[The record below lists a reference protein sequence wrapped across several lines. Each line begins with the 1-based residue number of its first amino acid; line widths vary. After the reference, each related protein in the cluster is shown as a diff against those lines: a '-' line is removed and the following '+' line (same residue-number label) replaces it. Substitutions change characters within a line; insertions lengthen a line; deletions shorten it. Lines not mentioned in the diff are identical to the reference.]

1 MSPLRILGLAL
12 ACTLVYA
19 LYLPS
24 AHPPGRFL
32 EVLRAEHLDTVAF
45 WGAEHA
51 NRTLQ
56 RTLALYAARGEL
68 APAAFS
74 SSPGAA
80 AAAADAASA
89 QPLSDVVQRL
99 LHNRYA
105 RGFDAMLLLATYRLC
120 LLAQWLP
127 WLGGVTLLAF
137 FDACMLRLIRAK
149 EFLEHSPARLA
160 LCASGA
166 LLALALGVLSLI
178 VPASIGPVAQA
189 GASLALGLLLARA
202 LGHLP
207 R

>member
-1 MSPLRILGLAL
+1 VTALRILGLAL
-12 ACTLVYA
+12 ACALVYG

-32 EVLRAEHLDTVAF
+32 EQLREEHVRNVAL
-45 WGAEHA
+45 WGADHA
-51 NRTLQ
+51 NRTLA
-56 RTLALYAARGEL
+56 RTLALYAAREEL

-74 SSPGAA
+74 STPSV
-80 AAAADAASA
+80 AAAADNAATA
-89 QPLSDVVQRL
+89 QQMSDVLQRL
-99 LHNRYA
+99 FHNSYA

-127 WLGGVTLLAF
+127 WLGGVTLLAC

-149 EFLEHSPARLA
+149 EFLEHRPVRLA
-160 LCASGA
+160 LCATGA
-166 LLALALGVLSLI
+166 VLALALSVLLLVI
-178 VPASIGPVAQA
+178 PASIGPVAQA
-189 GASLALGLLLARA
+189 GAPLALGLLFARA